1 MYCLSG
7 AFVKL
12 WLAPNGSYILWT
24 YSPQLEHSRPA
35 VKSKA
40 NPKVQF
46 GQRLRE
52 LRKEVGL
59 SQEALAY
66 AAELDRSYVG
76 GVERGEY
83 NISLLNICALARAL
97 GVLPHELL
105 RFSMEETKSTATK
118 VPAHARTRK

>member
-1 MYCLSG
+1 M
-7 AFVKL
+7 
-12 WLAPNGSYILWT
+12 
-24 YSPQLEHSRPA
+24 
-35 VKSKA
+35 KSTQ

-52 LRKEVGL
+52 LRKSSGL

-83 NISLLNICALARAL
+83 NISLVNICILARAL

-105 RFSMEETKSTATK
+105 KFSEEGKPATTKA
-118 VPAHARTRK
+118 PGHAKPKR

>member
-1 MYCLSG
+1 M
-7 AFVKL
+7 A
-12 WLAPNGSYILWT
+12 
-24 YSPQLEHSRPA
+24 HSMPA
-35 VKSKA
+35 VKSKP

-52 LRKEVGL
+52 LRKEAGL

-83 NISLLNICALARAL
+83 NISLVNICILARAL
-97 GVLPHELL
+97 GVFPHELL
-105 RFSMEETKSTATK
+105 KFPEDVKPATK
-118 VPAHARTRK
+118 APGNARPKK

>member
-1 MYCLSG
+1 ML
-7 AFVKL
+7 
-12 WLAPNGSYILWT
+12 
-24 YSPQLEHSRPA
+24 HSRRA
-35 VKSKA
+35 VKSKQ
-40 NPKVQF
+40 NPKIQF
-46 GQRLRE
+46 GQRLRD

-83 NISLLNICALARAL
+83 NISLLNICVLARAL

-105 RFSMEETKSTATK
+105 KFPEDIKPAATR
-118 VPAHARTRK
+118 VSGNARTKK